1 MLKYLPVT
9 VAIDSCP
16 SNVCKEGVPSPDG
29 AKTQGRAQ
37 LVEPGF
43 IYDRNCHM
51 YSSVGD
57 AAPSASAK
65 EPTALTYAGTPGDDC
80 AYTTGS
86 AFDDSSSGDVAM
98 YATYANMPDTCC
110 KACAATPGC
119 VAATYFAKPGQDALT
134 LDVDLD
140 EIAAARRL
148 QPERS
153 KGFGLHLVDV
163 WSSETAGGLNVSE
176 VEHIFAA
183 KVANFSSGAYDAFFD
198 FNVVLYA
205 ADLDAYGDAF
215 AKDGV
220 PTLRFSWTSA
230 EGETWHSLLVHVP
243 KSQMILELVSQNSK
257 TTPTLAMETR
267 MSNRTTVR
275 MSTTVK
281 STYNNL
287 LYGVA
292 VTRGVSDLAAVATFY
307 ETVLGA
313 VEVLDVKAA
322 GVARKCYQWGWAGSD
337 VCFVQRD
344 DDAKFTV
351 ADLEATLWASHAAVD
366 TSPSVHDKWGDNH
379 YAMDLPGTSGAS
391 IVKAFTANYARI
403 YPIANKST
411 TYAFSCEQHYIID
424 PTGFS
429 IQTDLDFM
437 SGGYPGCSG
446 YDYAEDA

>member
-57 AAPSASAK
+57 AAPSTSAK

-86 AFDDSSSGDVAM
+86 AFDDSSSGDVKM

-153 KGFGLHLVDV
+153 EGFGLHLVDV

-183 KVANFSSGAYDAFFD
+183 KVANFSSGRYDAFFD

-243 KSQMILELVSQNSK
+243 KSQMILELVSQHSK
-257 TTPTLAMETR
+257 TTPA
-267 MSNRTTVR
+267 
-275 MSTTVK
+275 
-281 STYNNL
+281 L
-287 LYGVA
+287 L
-292 VTRGVSDLAAVATFY
+292 L
-307 ETVLGA
+307 
-313 VEVLDVKAA
+313 EVL
-322 GVARKCYQWGWAGSD
+322 
-337 VCFVQRD
+337 
-344 DDAKFTV
+344 
-351 ADLEATLWASHAAVD
+351 
-366 TSPSVHDKWGDNH
+366 PSV
-379 YAMDLPGTSGAS
+379 
-391 IVKAFTANYARI
+391 
-403 YPIANKST
+403 
-411 TYAFSCEQHYIID
+411 
-424 PTGFS
+424 
-429 IQTDLDFM
+429 
-437 SGGYPGCSG
+437 
-446 YDYAEDA
+446 

>member
-1 MLKYLPVT
+1 MFIRATVASALLAFADAQGMGDGLAKSTYASSDPLPGLEFMLKYLPVT

-16 SNVCKEGVPSPDG
+16 SN

-57 AAPSASAK
+57 AAPSTSAK

-86 AFDDSSSGDVAM
+86 AFDDS
-98 YATYANMPDTCC
+98 
-110 KACAATPGC
+110 
-119 VAATYFAKPGQDALT
+119 
-134 LDVDLD
+134 
-140 EIAAARRL
+140 
-148 QPERS
+148 
-153 KGFGLHLVDV
+153 
-163 WSSETAGGLNVSE
+163 ETAGGLNVSE
-176 VEHIFAA
+176 VEAVFAA

-267 MSNRTTVR
+267 MSNRTAVR
-275 MSTTVK
+275 MSTT
-281 STYNNL
+281 S
-287 LYGVA
+287 
-292 VTRGVSDLAAVATFY
+292 
-307 ETVLGA
+307 VLGA

-351 ADLEATLWASHAAVD
+351 ADLEATPGVARGG

-391 IVKAFTANYARI
+391 IVKAFTANYAQI

-437 SGGYPGCSG
+437 SGW
-446 YDYAEDA
+446 

>member
-1 MLKYLPVT
+1 
-9 VAIDSCP
+9 
-16 SNVCKEGVPSPDG
+16 
-29 AKTQGRAQ
+29 
-37 LVEPGF
+37 
-43 IYDRNCHM
+43 
-51 YSSVGD
+51 
-57 AAPSASAK
+57 
-65 EPTALTYAGTPGDDC
+65 
-80 AYTTGS
+80 
-86 AFDDSSSGDVAM
+86 
-98 YATYANMPDTCC
+98 MPDTCC

-140 EIAAARRL
+140 GRGGAAPPARRS
-148 QPERS
+148 E
-153 KGFGLHLVDV
+153 GFGLHLVDV

-176 VEHIFAA
+176 VEAVFAA

-198 FNVVLYA
+198 FNVVLA
-205 ADLDAYGDAF
+205 ADLDACGDAF

-267 MSNRTTVR
+267 MSNRTAVR

-307 ETVLGA
+307 E
-313 VEVLDVKAA
+313 
-322 GVARKCYQWGWAGSD
+322 S
-337 VCFVQRD
+337 RD

-391 IVKAFTANYARI
+391 IVEAFTANYARI